1 MNTQNQTKRQNTTKN
16 DNYAKNVNCVKNAVT
31 ISQPITIP
39 NNVKHNTS
47 TAVKQYSLQQN
58 CFNPNNASPPSSW
71 NFRLMKRISD
81 EVPIK
86 SL

>member
-1 MNTQNQTKRQNTTKN
+1 MNRVTQTQIKTKNQTNT
-16 DNYAKNVNCVKNAVT
+16 T
-31 ISQPITIP
+31 ISQPIPIPANTNASRQETII
-39 NNVKHNTS
+39 H
-47 TAVKQYSLQQN
+47 QYSLKQG

-71 NFRLMKRISD
+71 NYRLMQRISD